1 MIFDKK
7 RAADRRHWILNEYDE
22 KANVIVDPAR
32 GNVVSYEDFVNKE
45 MIHFSHAD
53 NIRSIPNVIDGL
65 KPSQR
70 KVLYACFKR
79 NLQSEVKV
87 AQLTG
92 YCAEHTA
99 YHHGEVS
106 LQSTSEY

>member
-1 MIFDKK
+1 MVFDKD
-7 RAADRRHWILNEYDE
+7 RAADRRQWILDE
-22 KANVIVDPAR
+22 FDDESTITPDPDR
-32 GNVVSYEDFVNKE
+32 DNSVTFEDFVNNE
-45 MIHFSHAD
+45 MVHFSNAD
-53 NIRSIPNVIDGL
+53 NIRSLPSVVDGL

-79 NLQSEVKV
+79 KLKSEIKV

-99 YHHGEVS
+99 MAKRLLV
-106 LQSTSEY
+106 T